1 MLRDIPPDILDDALR
16 AVLAPPGASN
26 ASRAALRTFRD
37 YLAAMNVRCGGV
49 YDPDLGPQ
57 SSAVAVRLPGRSA
70 VALVPFGDPA
80 RYAKSLEA
88 LLAQLRA
95 SELVFV
101 QALIEPDASGK
112 AAALNRAGFR
122 RITQMIYLERD
133 ATYPWVDPPAPH
145 AVWIPYAP
153 ATHARFRTVIERSYI
168 DSADCPEL
176 TTLRTTDDAI
186 ASHAV
191 AGVSGSEHWELLS
204 IDGLDAGALL
214 LSTIAGP
221 RAIEVTYM
229 GLVPELRGRR
239 LGGMLLQRALQRAR
253 ALSARLVTI
262 VVDERNTKAHAL
274 YERFGFRAVA
284 ARDAYLLACQ
294 NDAPRAAQSCG

>member
-16 AVLAPPGASN
+16 IVLAPPGAAR
-26 ASRAALRTFRD
+26 ASRAALRTFRE
-37 YLAAMNVRCGGV
+37 YLATMNVACGGF
-49 YDPDLGPQ
+49 YDPDLGPA
-57 SSAVAVRLPGRSA
+57 SSVIAVRLPGRSA

-80 RYAKSLEA
+80 RYADSLKA
-88 LLAQLRA
+88 LVAQFRA
-95 SELVFV
+95 SELVFA
-101 QALIEPDASGK
+101 QALIEPGASGK

-133 ATYPWVDPPAPH
+133 PTYPWVDPPAPH
-145 AVWIPYAP
+145 AVWVPYTL
-153 ATHARFRTVIERSYI
+153 ATHARFRAVIERSYV

-176 TTLRTTDDAI
+176 TTLRTADDAI

-191 AGVSGSEHWELLS
+191 AGVSGTDHWELLS
-204 IDGLDAGALL
+204 VDGLDAGALL

-221 RAIEVTYM
+221 PAIEVTYM

-239 LGGMLLQRALQRAR
+239 LGGLLLQRALQRAR
-253 ALSARLVTI
+253 ALNARLVTI
-262 VVDERNTKAHAL
+262 VVDERNTRAHAL